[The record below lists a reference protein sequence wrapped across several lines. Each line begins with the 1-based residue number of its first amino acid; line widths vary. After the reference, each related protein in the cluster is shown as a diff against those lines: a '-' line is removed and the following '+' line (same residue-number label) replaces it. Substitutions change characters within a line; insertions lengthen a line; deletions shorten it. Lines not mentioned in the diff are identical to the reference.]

1 MPIRISW
8 AIQIKACRLMASI
21 TGIGGKVGIITTQ
34 IARARYRR
42 TRAET
47 SWVPMIGI
55 NINSAE
61 MRNSGSRKL
70 PTQAPIC
77 SLLSSS
83 MSADQHRNIHD
94 QVLGVLHQL
103 SHQPGTGKNQHQQ
116 NDQQPG

>member
-1 MPIRISW
+1 
-8 AIQIKACRLMASI
+8 MASI

-55 NINSAE
+55 NISRAE

-70 PTQAPIC
+70 PTHAPIC

-83 MSADQHRNIHD
+83 MSADQHRNVHD
-94 QVLGVLHQL
+94 QILGVLHQL
-103 SHQPGTGKNQHQQ
+103 THQPGTRKKSARAGSPAAWAKNL
-116 NDQQPG
+116 GSAR